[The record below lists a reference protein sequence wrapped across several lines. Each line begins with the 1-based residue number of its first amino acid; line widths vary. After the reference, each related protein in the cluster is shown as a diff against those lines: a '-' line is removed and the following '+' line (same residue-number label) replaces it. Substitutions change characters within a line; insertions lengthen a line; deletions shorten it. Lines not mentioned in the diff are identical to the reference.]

1 VKANW
6 FRRFILPGLIFQSVV
21 IAGGYG
27 TGREIAEF
35 FMSLGPRSGL
45 AAMAVSTVIWSVVCA
60 VSFEFARSTGSED
73 YRTFFRHLLGRWG
86 EIYEICWFIFM
97 ILVLAVIA
105 AAAGSI
111 LLETFGVPYVVGV
124 VGMIVLIGYLVFL
137 GTEAIEKFFSAWSF
151 VLYGV
156 YLVLFAWAF
165 AAFGGDIGARFSDTP
180 AQSGWMVQGVA
191 YAGYN
196 LAIIPAILFCIRHV
210 TTRGEAVGAGLLA
223 GPIAMLPAFF
233 FFVAMAGL
241 YPDVADATVPANS
254 VLEALGSRA
263 FQVAFQIVLF
273 GTLVETGT
281 GMIHAVNERIAH
293 RMSERGRTLTKPM
306 RGGIAVSWLVLG
318 ALVAQFG
325 LIALIARGYGTLT
338 WVFIAIY
345 VAPVLTLGVW
355 RIARGASVD
364 LPASP

>member
-1 VKANW
+1 VKASW
-6 FRRFILPGLIFQSVV
+6 FHRYVLPGLIFQSVV

-35 FMSLGPRSGL
+35 FMSLGPKSGL
-45 AAMAVSTVIWSVVCA
+45 AAMAVATAIWSVVCA
-60 VSFEFARSTGSED
+60 VSFEFARSTGSDD

-105 AAAGSI
+105 AASGSI

-124 VGMIVLIGYLVFL
+124 VGMIALIGYLVFL
-137 GTEAIEKFFSAWSF
+137 GTDAIERFFSAWSF
-151 VLYGV
+151 ILYGV
-156 YLVLFAWAF
+156 YVVLFGWAF
-165 AAFGGDIGARFSDTP
+165 VAFGDAIGTQFADTP
-180 AQSGWMVQGVA
+180 AQAGWVVQGVA

-210 TTRGEAVGAGLLA
+210 RTRSEAIGAGLLA
-223 GPIAMLPAFF
+223 GPIAMMPALF

-241 YPDVADATVPANS
+241 YPAVASDTVPANT

-263 FQVAFQIVLF
+263 FQIIFQVVLF

-293 RMSERGRTLTKPM
+293 RMSERGRTLTKSM
-306 RGGIAVSWLVLG
+306 RGGIAVLWLVLG

-345 VAPVLTLGVW
+345 VAPILTLGLW
-355 RIARGASVD
+355 RITGARAST
-364 LPASP
+364 